1 MAPDV
6 RPDFSGKVVKVFT
19 TISDPKWQWWS
30 LTEPVLERQEGRL
43 FLGGRLTDPGSRGSF
58 WGGNTIACV
67 PRELIQCYPVET
79 SPERQQRKY
88 GDAGTRTLPGM

>member
-43 FLGGRLTDPGSRGSF
+43 FLVGRLTDPDPSASF
-58 WGGNTIACV
+58 WGRNTIACI
-67 PRELIQCYPVET
+67 PRELIQFYLVET
-79 SPERQQRKY
+79 IPDRQQRKY